1 MKKFCLIALLLLLVV
16 GCTKINGNDKDTE
29 NEKSSISLGFQGM
42 KLLIK
47 NNTKDIIT
55 IIDSDTEF
63 LTKKNNKWVSI
74 DETQGLT
81 VFTTNVLSNEETELD
96 LANRLSQI
104 NEKEVKVTIHYEHEN
119 ESKEKSIVYTR

>member
-1 MKKFCLIALLLLLVV
+1 M
-16 GCTKINGNDKDTE
+16 
-29 NEKSSISLGFQGM
+29 
-42 KLLIK
+42 
-47 NNTKDIIT
+47 
-55 IIDSDTEF
+55 
-63 LTKKNNKWVSI
+63 SI